1 MVVRIRV
8 LPIMALCAVLLS
20 GVGAGGAAARSA
32 ASAPVAYSSAQ
43 GTPMATDTPAATGA
57 ATVAGVAT
65 TPVST
70 TPEAGT
76 TVPAS
81 ATTSATATASITG
94 TAPAAVTAP
103 PTSGAATAGSGAP
116 TARAAASAPPTS
128 ASAPAPS
135 ATIIATPATVLSAT
149 ATVTPTAAVTPS
161 ATTTPAVDGLGA
173 AVAPVRAPA
182 GAPRPGKRPDLAGRL
197 PLGFEENRGQTD
209 PAVAFLS
216 RGADYAVYLSAGA
229 ATLAVVR
236 PATST
241 LTRPELA
248 PYTGPGSGAPLGP
261 PPGGEQATLRLAF
274 AGADAHALIEGR
286 DRLPGTI
293 SYLRG
298 DDASRWHTAIPTYAR
313 VAYDNLY
320 PGVDLV
326 YYGTDGRLEYDY
338 IVRPNADP
346 SPIAL
351 DVQGA
356 QALALDSD
364 GALVLTTAVG
374 PVRQEP
380 PVAYQE
386 VDGARRAVDARY
398 TLTGTTVGVALGAYD
413 HSQPLTIDPVL
424 VYGTYLGGSTGYTNN
439 GNTYPNGIAVDA
451 AGDAYVTGY
460 TYATNFVTT
469 PNAYRTTPITG
480 ADAFVSKFNPA
491 GNALLY
497 STYLGGSGDDDA
509 HHIALDASGNAY
521 VTGWTSSTNFPVV
534 NAAQSAYGG
543 GQYDAFVTKL
553 NPSGTAFVY
562 STYLGG
568 SGRDMGYGIAVD
580 ASGAAYLTGRTTS
593 TNYITTTG
601 TLQGGLKGAEDAF
614 VTKLTPAGAV
624 AYSTYLGGSGQ
635 EYGANVAV
643 DASGA
648 AYVAGDTVSADFPT
662 PNGAQP
668 VAPGGYGDDGFV
680 AELNPGGTALVYGT
694 YLGGTNID
702 QALGIALD
710 PAGNVYASGSS
721 RYSFGPAYFPTTAG
735 AYQTTNYGGFEAF
748 VVELDVTRSGVA
760 SLVYGTLV
768 GGLVDSPSSSI
779 AVDAAGDAYITG
791 QAITAR
797 SETDPTYSYPYL
809 DPLQGVVGG
818 GNSDAYVTE
827 INPAGSALVWSVFL
841 GGSGDDNPMGLALDA
856 SGAVYVV
863 GATTSTDFA
872 VSGAPQPFP
881 FNNGADA
888 FVSKLAPLGGGG
900 AIPWHP
906 HHGVSLSGTGVPVGD
921 VADPPPPPPP
931 PPGHADVT
939 TSDLHIPGRG
949 PDLAL
954 GRTWDSTVAQGGLTA
969 GTGGWTSSLTPRVSG
984 SVTGT
989 VLFTDTT
996 NAVWPFRY
1004 ASYLSV
1010 PPIYRHYVTPSG
1022 LPWTLTTSTAG
1033 YTLTNFLTG
1042 AALLFDASGRLIS
1055 SQDAYSNTNS
1065 MSYGAGS
1072 ATSPSGEANSGG
1084 RALVFG
1090 YSNGQLTD
1098 AQSPLW
1104 QQGGAG
1110 AAGSQHVTYGYN
1122 GSGQIATRT
1131 LGAGTPDAVTTT
1143 FGYSGTQ
1150 LTSITTPANRVWAL
1164 GYDEQGRVSTLTSP
1178 VSGTAG
1184 QAGYTPGL
1192 HHGDQLHAG
1201 PYAGGGG
1208 AGHKRRADH
1217 DRHARRAGRGGGDG
1231 GRAGRHQ

>member
-20 GVGAGGAAARSA
+20 GVGAGGAAARD
-32 ASAPVAYSSAQ
+32 ASRAPVAYSSAQ

-70 TPEAGT
+70 TPAAET
-76 TVPAS
+76 TVLAS
-81 ATTSATATASITG
+81 ATTSATETASITG
-94 TAPAAVTAP
+94 TAPPLVTAP

-116 TARAAASAPPTS
+116 TTRATAPAPPTG

-135 ATIIATPATVLSAT
+135 ATITATLMTVLSAT

-173 AVAPVRAPA
+173 AVAPVRAPSD
-182 GAPRPGKRPDLAGRL
+182 APRPGKRPDLAGRL
-197 PLGFEENRGQTD
+197 QLGFEENHGQTD
-209 PAVAFLS
+209 SAVAFLS

-241 LTRPELA
+241 LVRPELA

-274 AGADAHALIEGR
+274 AGADAHVRIEGR
-286 DRLPGTI
+286 DRLPGTV

-356 QALALDSD
+356 QALTLDSD

-386 VDGARRAVDARY
+386 IDGARRAVDARY
-398 TLTGTTVGVALGAYD
+398 TLNGTTVGVALGAYD

-480 ADAFVSKFNPA
+480 VDAFVSKFNPA

-553 NPSGTAFVY
+553 NPSGTALVY

-568 SGRDMGYGIAVD
+568 RGRDMGYGIAID

-635 EYGANVAV
+635 EYAANVAV

-694 YLGGTNID
+694 YLGETNID

-710 PAGNVYASGSS
+710 PAGNVYVSGSTRVALS
-721 RYSFGPAYFPTTAG
+721 PPTFPTTAG

-748 VVELDVTRSGVA
+748 VVKLNTARSGAA

-768 GGLVDSPSSSI
+768 GGFVDSPNAAL

-791 QAITAR
+791 QAQQTL
-797 SETDPTYSYPYL
+797 DPSTPTNGYPYL

-827 INPAGSALVWSVFL
+827 LNPAGSALVWSVFL
-841 GGSGDDNPMGLALDA
+841 GGNGDD
-856 SGAVYVV
+856 GAIGVAVDGQGGVYVT
-863 GATTSTDFA
+863 GGTTSTDFT
-872 VSGAPQPFP
+872 VSGAPQPYL
-881 FNNGADA
+881 FNNCTDA
-888 FVSKLAPLGGGG
+888 FVVKLAPLGGGG

-906 HHGVSLSGTGVPVGD
+906 HHGVSLAGTGVAVSVD
-921 VADPPPPPPP
+921 LAD
-931 PPGHADVT
+931 GHADVT

-954 GRTWDSTVAQGGLTA
+954 GRSWDSTVAQGSLTA

-1004 ASYLSV
+1004 ASYLSAL
-1010 PPIYRHYVTPSG
+1010 PAYRHYVTPPG

-1042 AALLFDASGRLIS
+1042 AAMIFDASGRLVS

-1084 RALVFG
+1084 RALAFG

-1104 QQGGAG
+1104 
-1110 AAGSQHVTYGYN
+1110 
-1122 GSGQIATRT
+1122 
-1131 LGAGTPDAVTTT
+1131 
-1143 FGYSGTQ
+1143 
-1150 LTSITTPANRVWAL
+1150 
-1164 GYDEQGRVSTLTSP
+1164 
-1178 VSGTAG
+1178 
-1184 QAGYTPGL
+1184 
-1192 HHGDQLHAG
+1192 
-1201 PYAGGGG
+1201 
-1208 AGHKRRADH
+1208 
-1217 DRHARRAGRGGGDG
+1217 
-1231 GRAGRHQ
+1231 

>member
-20 GVGAGGAAARSA
+20 GVGAGGAVARSA
-32 ASAPVAYSSAQ
+32 ASGAVANSSAQ
-43 GTPMATDTPAATGA
+43 GTPMATDTPAATSA
-57 ATVAGVAT
+57 AT

-70 TPEAGT
+70 TPAVET
-76 TVPAS
+76 TVLAS
-81 ATTSATATASITG
+81 ATTSATETASITG

-135 ATIIATPATVLSAT
+135 ATITATLTTVLSAT

-173 AVAPVRAPA
+173 VAPVRAPSD
-182 GAPRPGKRPDLAGRL
+182 APRPGKRPDLAGRL

-274 AGADAHALIEGR
+274 AGADAHARIEGR
-286 DRLPGTI
+286 DRLPGTV

-298 DDASRWHTAIPTYAR
+298 GDAAQWHSAIPTYAR

-338 IVRPNADP
+338 IVAPNADP

-413 HSQPLTIDPVL
+413 HSRPLTIDPVL

-521 VTGWTSSTNFPVV
+521 VTGWTSSANFPIV
-534 NAAQSAYGG
+534 NAAQATYGG
-543 GQYDAFVTKL
+543 GQYDVFVTKL
-553 NPSGTAFVY
+553 NPSGTALVY

-593 TNYITTTG
+593 TNYGATTG

-635 EYGANVAV
+635 EYAANVAV

-662 PNGAQP
+662 PNGVQP

-710 PAGNVYASGSS
+710 PAGNVYASGSTRVALS
-721 RYSFGPAYFPTTAG
+721 PPYFPTTAG
-735 AYQTTNYGGFEAF
+735 AYQTTNYGGQEAF
-748 VVELDVTRSGVA
+748 VVKLNTARSGAA

-768 GGLVDSPSSSI
+768 GGFIDSPNTSLT
-779 AVDAAGDAYITG
+779 VDAAGDAYI
-791 QAITAR
+791 
-797 SETDPTYSYPYL
+797 
-809 DPLQGVVGG
+809 
-818 GNSDAYVTE
+818 
-827 INPAGSALVWSVFL
+827 
-841 GGSGDDNPMGLALDA
+841 
-856 SGAVYVV
+856 
-863 GATTSTDFA
+863 
-872 VSGAPQPFP
+872 
-881 FNNGADA
+881 
-888 FVSKLAPLGGGG
+888 
-900 AIPWHP
+900 
-906 HHGVSLSGTGVPVGD
+906 
-921 VADPPPPPPP
+921 
-931 PPGHADVT
+931 
-939 TSDLHIPGRG
+939 
-949 PDLAL
+949 
-954 GRTWDSTVAQGGLTA
+954 
-969 GTGGWTSSLTPRVSG
+969 
-984 SVTGT
+984 
-989 VLFTDTT
+989 
-996 NAVWPFRY
+996 
-1004 ASYLSV
+1004 
-1010 PPIYRHYVTPSG
+1010 
-1022 LPWTLTTSTAG
+1022 
-1033 YTLTNFLTG
+1033 
-1042 AALLFDASGRLIS
+1042 
-1055 SQDAYSNTNS
+1055 
-1065 MSYGAGS
+1065 
-1072 ATSPSGEANSGG
+1072 
-1084 RALVFG
+1084 
-1090 YSNGQLTD
+1090 
-1098 AQSPLW
+1098 
-1104 QQGGAG
+1104 
-1110 AAGSQHVTYGYN
+1110 
-1122 GSGQIATRT
+1122 
-1131 LGAGTPDAVTTT
+1131 
-1143 FGYSGTQ
+1143 
-1150 LTSITTPANRVWAL
+1150 
-1164 GYDEQGRVSTLTSP
+1164 
-1178 VSGTAG
+1178 AG
-1184 QAGYTPGL
+1184 QAQQTYDPSNPTNGYP
-1192 HHGDQLHAG
+1192 
-1201 PYAGGGG
+1201 
-1208 AGHKRRADH
+1208 
-1217 DRHARRAGRGGGDG
+1217 
-1231 GRAGRHQ
+1231 